1 MCEFYIVKQIIHYIV
16 KQIIYLNDL
25 LKTINHSFKI
35 EITPQ
40 NRN

>member
-1 MCEFYIVKQIIHYIV
+1 MCEFYIV

-35 EITPQ
+35 EKLHLRIET
-40 NRN
+40 N